1 MGGHRR
7 TGRPGCW
14 FGWSPRECP
23 RGTPSHAV
31 FSALCCALLCR
42 YCLRPLLGVA
52 SRRVTSILVTRPGSS
67 LCGGCCEKGGYG
79 WTRRG
84 TAGLL
89 RLRLGVTS
97 RRIEYGLSSGPVS
110 RRGLCE
116 IEGGWRH
123 QQRSHA
129 HPPLRRVR
137 RKYCACAVP
146 VPRPRVPSPR
156 RCASSSEMHRR
167 IAAGIAWPPIC
178 SSLQP
183 SSSTLVPVT
192 SLLFSGVVIVIFR
205 QLTWLPATLGGAPGH
220 FHTLLRVSIYVN
232 VQVAAAVPTTR
243 ATAC

>member
-52 SRRVTSILVTRPGSS
+52 SRRVVSRRFWSHVLARLFAEAAVR
-67 LCGGCCEKGGYG
+67 KG
-79 WTRRG
+79 G